1 MGRQAEHTTTV
12 ATGERVGYSLTDR
25 PGGYRVRFVG
35 PGGKPGPVP
44 QTYVVNPLWERAGS
58 NKPADVEGDFGDGFA
73 SGGGA

>member
-35 PGGKPGPVP
+35 PGGKRV
-44 QTYVVNPLWERAGS
+44 ERATGC
-58 NKPADVEGDFGDGFA
+58 DR
-73 SGGGA
+73 